1 MAVIKERFVLDAEQ
15 SVLVVVDVQERLVKA
30 MDEQVLAQL
39 ISNTGLLLDSAT
51 ELQIPVLFTEQ
62 YKKGLGGTI
71 PELLEKAADAPRFEK
86 MSFSCCG
93 GDDFVASL
101 KATGRKQVVVA
112 GMEAHV
118 CVLQTVLDLIDA
130 GFTVH
135 LVTDAVMS
143 RAKHNWKN
151 AQQIVRQAGGVTS
164 TAETVVFQWLKIAG
178 TDSFKKIS
186 KLLR

>member
-1 MAVIKERFVLDAEQ
+1 MANVKERFFLDAEQ

-39 ISNTGLLLDSAT
+39 ISNTKILLESAA
-51 ELQIPVLFTEQ
+51 ELQIPVIFTEQ
-62 YKKGLGGTI
+62 YKKGLGETI
-71 PELLEKAADAPRFEK
+71 PELLEKAANAPCFDK

-93 GDDFVASL
+93 GENFVASL
-101 KATGRKQVVVA
+101 RATGRKQVVVT

-118 CVLQTVLDLIDA
+118 CVLQTVLDLLDA

-143 RAKHNWKN
+143 RAKHNWRN
-151 AQQIVRQAGGVTS
+151 AQEIIRQAGGVTS
-164 TAETVVFQWLKIAG
+164 TAETVMFQWLKVAG
-178 TDSFKKIS
+178 TDPFKKLS